1 MCTQGGGIEA
11 STSRTYHD
19 VPSSKCSSYH
29 VLCKHGSRQ
38 VWHWRFEQD
47 SLRKKRPVH
56 CVIRNERGPEIVAA
70 AHWTSREPWFCS
82 LVHPMVAG
90 CHTTA
95 GRKCPSAEGS
105 PKATTG
111 TGHLIVRLLEDTWMQ
126 AARNDYFSQ
135 FYIEA
140 IPKLMLLKKPIVI
153 SIYMLYL

>member
-1 MCTQGGGIEA
+1 
-11 STSRTYHD
+11 
-19 VPSSKCSSYH
+19 
-29 VLCKHGSRQ
+29 
-38 VWHWRFEQD
+38 
-47 SLRKKRPVH
+47 
-56 CVIRNERGPEIVAA
+56 
-70 AHWTSREPWFCS
+70 
-82 LVHPMVAG
+82 MVAG

-95 GRKCPSAEGS
+95 GRKCPSVEGS